1 MSGYLYVCVVE
12 SCDQLTGV
20 ATVTGELLAG
30 RGSGARPV
38 SEERAIMIGVAHLFL
53 DVDLPEGALIHV

>member
-30 RGSGARPV
+30 LGPQLGRVRGGRN
-38 SEERAIMIGVAHLFL
+38 E
-53 DVDLPEGALIHV
+53 D

>member
-20 ATVTGELLAG
+20 ATVTGEPLAG
-30 RGSGARPV
+30 PGSRAGPV
-38 SEERAIMIGVAHLFL
+38 SEE
-53 DVDLPEGALIHV
+53 